1 MPKWISVEAAAAKY
15 GFNKEVILLWA
26 EMKRF
31 SVGYGEPS
39 PVIDERSFQ
48 EFLCRMKKGITSE
61 YIDTLEELCM
71 QKTRICD
78 LYVEIIGDQDKE
90 LLRQREKIAKID
102 QIQAAMKMQNDRI
115 KDCKKVFAEYG
126 DTFRDGWAEKL
137 HRSLKRLLANRKS
150 WKS

>member
-1 MPKWISVEAAAAKY
+1 MSTWISVEKAAVKY
-15 GFNKEVILLWA
+15 GFNKEVIILWA

-31 SVGYGEPS
+31 PVGYGEPS

-48 EFLCRMKKGITSE
+48 EFIAQMKKGITSE

-78 LYVEIIGDQDKE
+78 LYAEIIGAQDKE

-115 KDCKKVFAEYG
+115 GDCKKVFAEYG
-126 DTFRDGWAEKL
+126 GTFRDSWLEKL
-137 HRSLKRLLANRKS
+137 RSSLRRLLADRKS
-150 WKS
+150 